1 LNKRF
6 ARRFVISAAVII
18 RSAQRYLQNTRRKR
32 DAYSLRE
39 QNACFW
45 EIKMRKTILIIL
57 GSAVIAA
64 SATQMAAAA
73 QSHRSHKADRAP
85 VTTNEQFRDSNA
97 AWPAAQPDWSRYS
110 SGGLSAPAGR

>member
-1 LNKRF
+1 M
-6 ARRFVISAAVII
+6 SAGVII
-18 RSAQRYLQNTRRKR
+18 RIRQRYLPNSKARDTKR
-32 DAYSLRE
+32 ICLVNQRACLR
-39 QNACFW
+39 
-45 EIKMRKTILIIL
+45 EIKMRKTILTIL
-57 GSAVIAA
+57 GSALIAA

-85 VTTNEQFRDSNA
+85 LTTNEQFRDSNA

>member
-1 LNKRF
+1 
-6 ARRFVISAAVII
+6 
-18 RSAQRYLQNTRRKR
+18 
-32 DAYSLRE
+32 
-39 QNACFW
+39 
-45 EIKMRKTILIIL
+45 MRKTILTVL
-57 GSAVIAA
+57 GSTLIVA
-64 SATQMAAAA
+64 STMQMAAAA

>member
-1 LNKRF
+1 LNKGF
-6 ARRFVISAAVII
+6 ARRFVMSAAVII
-18 RSAQRYLQNTRRKR
+18 RGAQRYLHNTRRTR
-32 DAYSLRE
+32 DAHLRRE

-45 EIKMRKTILIIL
+45 EIKMRKTILTLL
-57 GSAVIAA
+57 GSALIAV

-97 AWPAAQPDWSRYS
+97 AWPVAQSDWSRYGG
-110 SGGLSAPAGR
+110 GGLSAPAGR

>member
-1 LNKRF
+1 MS
-6 ARRFVISAAVII
+6 ARVII
-18 RSAQRYLQNTRRKR
+18 RICQPYLQHKAQ
-32 DAYSLRE
+32 DARCIASP
-39 QNACFW
+39 QDAPDW
-45 EIKMRKTILIIL
+45 EIKMRKTILTLI
-57 GSAVIAA
+57 GSALIAA

>member
-1 LNKRF
+1 
-6 ARRFVISAAVII
+6 
-18 RSAQRYLQNTRRKR
+18 
-32 DAYSLRE
+32 
-39 QNACFW
+39 
-45 EIKMRKTILIIL
+45 MRKTILTLL
-57 GSAVIAA
+57 GSALIAV

>member
-1 LNKRF
+1 MPTG
-6 ARRFVISAAVII
+6 VII
-18 RSAQRYLQNTRRKR
+18 RICQRYLSAQGARREAHLPRNKMR
-32 DAYSLRE
+32 P
-39 QNACFW
+39 W
-45 EIKMRKTILIIL
+45 EIKMRKTILTL
-57 GSAVIAA
+57 VGFALIAA

-73 QSHRSHKADRAP
+73 QQHRSHKADRAP